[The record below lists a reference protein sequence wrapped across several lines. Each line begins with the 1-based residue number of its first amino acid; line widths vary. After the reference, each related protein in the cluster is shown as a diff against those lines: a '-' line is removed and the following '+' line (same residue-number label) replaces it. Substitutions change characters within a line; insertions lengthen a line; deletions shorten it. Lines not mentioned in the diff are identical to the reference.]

1 MTSVEALGAR
11 IREQR
16 RQLRLSQAELA
27 RRIGASRYW
36 VLQVERGNAGAEVGL
51 ILKALAALNL
61 DLDIRVKTP
70 PSSQALEGGDE
81 WVPDL
86 AAILDRAR
94 GR

>member
-1 MTSVEALGAR
+1 M
-11 IREQR
+11 REQR
-16 RQLRLSQAELA
+16 RELGLSQAELA

-51 ILKALAALNL
+51 ILKALAALDL
-61 DLDIRVKTP
+61 DLDVRATKTST
-70 PSSQALEGGDE
+70 SSPALEDGDD

-94 GR
+94 GRTGPATHE